1 MRIDVLIERM
11 LHIPRSSYRRSY
23 HADVVAGAGC
33 MCQHCAR
40 KREIAATATTCKRIS
55 MKLIILA
62 MQLKRRA
69 GSATHQARG
78 REMEKRRKGT
88 GI

>member
-1 MRIDVLIERM
+1 MRIDVLIERTS
-11 LHIPRSSYRRSY
+11 HNSINTYRRSY
-23 HADVVAGAGC
+23 HSYVVAGAGC
-33 MCQHCAR
+33 MRQHCAR
-40 KREIAATATTCKRIS
+40 KREIAAAATAYQRIS
-55 MKLIILA
+55 MRLIILA

-69 GSATHQARG
+69 GAATHQARG